1 MWGEGDAGRQNVG
14 RHVVNEPENMTT
26 SRPSVCAMQ
35 GFGGRVNWK
44 KENSDCKVQS

>member
-35 GFGGRVNWK
+35 GLELDWWEGELEKGKF
-44 KENSDCKVQS
+44 